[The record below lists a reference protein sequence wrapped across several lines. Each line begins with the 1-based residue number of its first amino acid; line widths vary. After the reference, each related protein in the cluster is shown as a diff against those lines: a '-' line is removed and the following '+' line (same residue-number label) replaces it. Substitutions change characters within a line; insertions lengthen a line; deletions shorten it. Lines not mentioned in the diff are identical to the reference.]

1 MHALLIA
8 AIFAVYFTAMA
19 ALIAYACWT
28 GKPPTAGDEPAERDR
43 DRDQSGVR
51 LAA

>member
-1 MHALLIA
+1 MHAIIIA

-19 ALIAYACWT
+19 GLIAYACWT
-28 GKPPTAGDEPAERDR
+28 GKPPAAGDEPAERDR
-43 DRDQSGVR
+43 DKSDVR